1 MGCRHAPGGYNGRMP
16 LLGLRHLALRVRD
29 PQASKRFYAEAF
41 GMAVVW
47 EPDPDNVYMSS
58 GSDNLALHRAEP
70 AGPGALDHLGFL
82 VDSREEVDRLAAR
95 FRERGIILS
104 AAPRDHRDGSR
115 SFYCLDP
122 DGLRIQ
128 VLYEPTLSR
137 QTIR

>member
-1 MGCRHAPGGYNGRMP
+1 M
-16 LLGLRHLALRVRD
+16 
-29 PQASKRFYAEAF
+29 E
-41 GMAVVW
+41 VVW
-47 EPDPDNVYMSS
+47 EPDPDNVYLSS

-82 VDSREEVDRLAAR
+82 VDTREEVDRLAQTLG
-95 FRERGIILS
+95 ERGVTLA

-137 QTIR
+137 QFKA

>member
-1 MGCRHAPGGYNGRMP
+1 MP
-16 LLGLRHLALRVRD
+16 ILGLRHLALRVKD
-29 PQASKRFYAEAF
+29 PQASKRFYCDSF

-47 EPDPDNVYMSS
+47 EPDPDNVYLSS
-58 GSDNLALHRAEP
+58 GSDNLALHRAAPE
-70 AGPGALDHLGFL
+70 GPGALDHLGFI
-82 VDSREEVDRLAAR
+82 VDTREEVDLLARRLSEAGVRMA
-95 FRERGIILS
+95 

-128 VLYEPTLSR
+128 VLFEPTLSR